1 MSNLILKDSRGKDE
15 YRIILNIETESDK
28 NYIVYTKDEV
38 KSDLI
43 KTYASIYKFNN
54 KTKKYTISA
63 IKSQKELDFV
73 DKVLNSLQN
82 NGSES

>member
-1 MSNLILKDSRGKDE
+1 MSKLILKDSRGKDE
-15 YRIILNIETESDK
+15 YRIIFDIEIENDK
-28 NYIVYTKDEV
+28 KYIIYTKDEEV

-43 KTYASIYKFNN
+43 KAYASIYKLNK
-54 KTKKYTISA
+54 KTKKYTISS

-82 NGSES
+82 ESES